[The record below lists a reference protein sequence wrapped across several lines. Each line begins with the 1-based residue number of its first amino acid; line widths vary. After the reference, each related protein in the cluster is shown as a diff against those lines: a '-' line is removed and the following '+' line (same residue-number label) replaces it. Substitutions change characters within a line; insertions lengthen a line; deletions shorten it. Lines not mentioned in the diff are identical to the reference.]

1 MFSNFFSVVGQ
12 LHSASSSVKISNKGF
27 DFLVTRRLQF
37 FQFKSDIVSL
47 TLFKQPKYHLILFVS
62 RLHFLQNLS
71 LGSIFRIRQE
81 TSKSHIPK
89 RTWLNWGVDRCLVA
103 KRGERT
109 CLGGLQQRSRY
120 PTKPGTEDEKFPPS
134 GFHSDNNR
142 RSSSRVG
149 KKIDGTQTG
158 GWSRFPPLLPW
169 PVFTFFFTWVFV
181 FVDGRA
187 PPLLVLASLRLTVRT
202 EERARGVALQ
212 LAERALFRGS
222 QHASKEKK
230 HRQKI

>member
-1 MFSNFFSVVGQ
+1 VFSNFFSVVGQ

-27 DFLVTRRLQF
+27 DFLVTHRLQF
-37 FQFKSDIVSL
+37 FWFKSDIVSL

-158 GWSRFPPLLPW
+158 
-169 PVFTFFFTWVFV
+169 FV

>member
-1 MFSNFFSVVGQ
+1 MT
-12 LHSASSSVKISNKGF
+12 H
-27 DFLVTRRLQF
+27 RLQF
-37 FQFKSDIVSL
+37 FWFKSDIVSL
-47 TLFKQPKYHLILFVS
+47 ILFKLPKCHLILFVS
-62 RLHFLQNLS
+62 RRHFLQNLS

-169 PVFTFFFTWVFV
+169 PVFTFFFTRVFV
-181 FVDGRA
+181 FVEHPLSSFLLLFDWLWGRR
-187 PPLLVLASLRLTVRT
+187 S
-202 EERARGVALQ
+202 ARGVLLYSWPSARSFADPSTPQ
-212 LAERALFRGS
+212 KKKNIHKKFRTWVIGWES
-222 QHASKEKK
+222 EYTVKYQCPKSF
-230 HRQKI
+230 